1 MHKHELMVFLG
12 LLLTTQYLNAR
23 GDHDI
28 GSIRP
33 RLARCMTGLGPSGR
47 YGNGVLGGWYFNGV
61 QIPNDYCPYIIQ
73 PHPAIGIAGV
83 INMHQWRRFSTAVE
97 SVL

>member
-1 MHKHELMVFLG
+1 MVFLG

-33 RLARCMTGLGPSGR
+33 RVARCMTGLGSSGR
-47 YGNGVLGGWYFNGV
+47 NGNGILGGW
-61 QIPNDYCPYIIQ
+61 
-73 PHPAIGIAGV
+73 
-83 INMHQWRRFSTAVE
+83 
-97 SVL
+97 